1 MFFAA
6 SICGAFVWALTK
18 TDAGLLIGGYP
29 GAYGLIGAFS
39 YILWVQLR
47 SVGQP
52 QIRAFQLIGFLMMIR
67 LVLGLLFGSDGVW
80 IAELTGFVVGFSLS
94 FIVSPGG
101 FVRLRAFIRGAWPTL
116 IRLVGRLRK
125 AVRDRSKRGR

>member
-1 MFFAA
+1 VFFAA
-6 SICGAFVWALTK
+6 SICGALVWGLTK
-18 TDAGLLIGGYP
+18 ADAGLLIGGYP

-80 IAELTGFVVGFSLS
+80 IAELSGFVVGFALS

-101 FVRLRAFIRGAWPTL
+101 FVRLRAFIRGAGQT
-116 IRLVGRLRK
+116 
-125 AVRDRSKRGR
+125 